1 MSLWWQYI
9 ISFVICLRHT
19 QVLIICRPRF
29 MQLAETATFRSP
41 KFYSL
46 FPVPTLSPTCKI
58 VVVRSGRQ
66 FNFLMRCNC
75 SLCMCWS
82 RNKPNQLE
90 KVKLMNCR
98 WYMVY
103 ACGAIANLVNYL
115 TVSLQSESNAD
126 KLWLGQN
133 FLISLLFRLHFT
145 SLFAPETTTSSIS
158 CSTRVPASTPRTMPE
173 GLRWMKPKI
182 TLPYANSSTSTF
194 VRTNASTT

>member
-1 MSLWWQYI
+1 
-9 ISFVICLRHT
+9 
-19 QVLIICRPRF
+19 
-29 MQLAETATFRSP
+29 MQLVETATFRSP
-41 KFYSL
+41 KLYLL

-58 VVVRSGRQ
+58 VVVRWQ
-66 FNFLMRCNC
+66 F
-75 SLCMCWS
+75 WS

-98 WYMVY
+98 WYMNV
-103 ACGAIANLVNYL
+103 GQANTVNYL
-115 TVSLQSESNAD
+115 IVILPIESKAE
-126 KLWLGQN
+126 KLWLGQI
-133 FLISLLFRLHFT
+133 FLISLFFRLLFT

-194 VRTNASTT
+194 VRTNASTTQNRTTNG